1 MEWKCQDSSSQFLYI
16 VKDPL
21 LAFYIWN
28 YIKYVSPY
36 YIHHILWIK
45 LNDVEYQAFFFLLCK
60 FEFRK
65 YINRRKLSPY
75 HQYIYVYMLRVSKD
89 KMDNDVDICQR
100 KKEKRRRKKKM
111 ESMMFRTDYFCF
123 ENLHFHFTNIRIEE
137 IHKRIKLKLTL
148 GCYNGIRFGGIL
160 Y

>member
-1 MEWKCQDSSSQFLYI
+1 MYI
-16 VKDPL
+16 CCGYQKT
-21 LAFYIWN
+21 
-28 YIKYVSPY
+28 K
-36 YIHHILWIK
+36 WIMM
-45 LNDVEYQAFFFLLCK
+45 
-60 FEFRK
+60 
-65 YINRRKLSPY
+65 S
-75 HQYIYVYMLRVSKD
+75 IYV
-89 KMDNDVDICQR
+89 
-100 KKEKRRRKKKM
+100 KEKRRREEGKKKI

>member
-1 MEWKCQDSSSQFLYI
+1 MC
-16 VKDPL
+16 
-21 LAFYIWN
+21 
-28 YIKYVSPY
+28 
-36 YIHHILWIK
+36 
-45 LNDVEYQAFFFLLCK
+45 
-60 FEFRK
+60 
-65 YINRRKLSPY
+65 
-75 HQYIYVYMLRVSKD
+75 MLRVSKD

-100 KKEKRRRKKKM
+100 KREKKI

-148 GCYNGIRFGGIL
+148 GCYNEIRFGGIL